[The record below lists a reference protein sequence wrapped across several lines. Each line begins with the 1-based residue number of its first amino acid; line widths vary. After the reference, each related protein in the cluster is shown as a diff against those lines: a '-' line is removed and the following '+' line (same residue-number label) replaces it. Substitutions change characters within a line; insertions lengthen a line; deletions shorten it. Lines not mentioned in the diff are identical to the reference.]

1 MRDQTTPQLMAKR
14 LIWLC
19 EGQVAAAKACGLS
32 QSTLSQ
38 IANAVTTDVKSS
50 TIEKLK
56 QGLAAKEPK
65 PKSKKRKG

>member
-32 QSTLSQ
+32 QATLSQ
-38 IANAVTTDVKSS
+38 IANAVTTDVKKS
-50 TIEKLK
+50 TIDKLRD
-56 QGLAAKEPK
+56 GLAAKEPK
-65 PKSKKRKG
+65 TKKRKG